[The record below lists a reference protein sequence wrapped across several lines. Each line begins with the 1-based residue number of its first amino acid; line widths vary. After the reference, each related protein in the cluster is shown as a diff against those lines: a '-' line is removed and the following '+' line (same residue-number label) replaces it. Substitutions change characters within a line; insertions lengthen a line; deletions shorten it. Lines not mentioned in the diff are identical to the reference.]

1 LNLLF
6 HNPRPARIF
15 SYFPIRVLQKID
27 SLTDSPA
34 TLYRCDPIEGK
45 ALIPYSQT
53 MFAGFGADKFHAGVR
68 RPNVATCAISATE
81 ANVIPSTSVKG
92 RDDSQINLVKRA
104 QAGDEQAFAT
114 LFQQHKN
121 RVYSVCLLMT
131 KDVAEAEDLT
141 QEAFLQVFR
150 TVGSFRGDAA
160 FSTWLYRVAVNTVLM
175 KLRRRKSPPT
185 VSLDEPV
192 HSESPS
198 LHRDFGKNDPDLS
211 GVVDRIALRRA
222 LQELPEGCRRIFALH
237 EVEGYQHHEIAQ
249 LLDCSIGNSKSQLHK
264 AKLKMRSL
272 LFPKTKIRR
281 RQAKPMASVG
291 DEFMAVVKAAKQ
303 SR

>member
-1 LNLLF
+1 
-6 HNPRPARIF
+6 
-15 SYFPIRVLQKID
+15 
-27 SLTDSPA
+27 
-34 TLYRCDPIEGK
+34 
-45 ALIPYSQT
+45 
-53 MFAGFGADKFHAGVR
+53 
-68 RPNVATCAISATE
+68 VATCAISATE
-81 ANVIPSTSVKG
+81 VNVIPATSTNG
-92 RDDSQINLVKRA
+92 RDDSQLNLVRRA
-104 QAGDEQAFAT
+104 QAGDEHAFAT

-192 HSESPS
+192 SAASPA
-198 LHRDFGKNDPDLS
+198 LHRDFGRNDPELT

-222 LQELPEGCRRIFALH
+222 LQELPAGCRTIFALH

-264 AKLKMRSL
+264 AKLKMRDL
-272 LFPKTKIRR
+272 LFPKRKISRR
-281 RQAKPMASVG
+281 VSRTLAAAPVAAPPKPLENGHSSG
-291 DEFMAVVKAAKQ
+291 RE
-303 SR
+303 SRA

>member
-1 LNLLF
+1 
-6 HNPRPARIF
+6 
-15 SYFPIRVLQKID
+15 
-27 SLTDSPA
+27 
-34 TLYRCDPIEGK
+34 
-45 ALIPYSQT
+45 
-53 MFAGFGADKFHAGVR
+53 M
-68 RPNVATCAISATE
+68 ATCAISATE
-81 ANVIPSTSVKG
+81 ANLIPTTPSKG
-92 RDDSQINLVKRA
+92 RDESQLNLVRRA
-104 QAGDEQAFAT
+104 QSGDEEAFAK
-114 LFQQHKN
+114 LFQQHKS

-192 HSESPS
+192 SAESPS
-198 LHRDFGKNDPDLS
+198 LQRDFGKNDPHLS
-211 GVVDRIALRRA
+211 GLIDRLALRRA
-222 LQELPEGCRRIFALH
+222 LGDLPEGCRTIFALH

-264 AKLKMRSL
+264 AKLKMRDL
-272 LFPKTKIRR
+272 LFPKKRILRR
-281 RQAKPMASVG
+281 RPAQP
-291 DEFMAVVKAAKQ
+291 KAAF
-303 SR
+303 